1 LRFRAVES
9 SAPLRVRPALAA
21 FAFILASLVGLK
33 AEQCLI
39 ITDGSVIRELISIF
53 ETDWA
58 QTESGRKELKKAES
72 SDKKEEKQLAT
83 AS

>member
-1 LRFRAVES
+1 LYRLGSQSLRRLE
-9 SAPLRVRPALAA
+9 LEKRLE
-21 FAFILASLVGLK
+21 IG
-33 AEQCLI
+33 LI